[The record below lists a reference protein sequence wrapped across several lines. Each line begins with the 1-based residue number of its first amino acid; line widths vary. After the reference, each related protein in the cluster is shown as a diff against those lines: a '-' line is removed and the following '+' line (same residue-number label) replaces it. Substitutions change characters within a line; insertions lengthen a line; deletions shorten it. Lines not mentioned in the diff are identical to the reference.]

1 MKIEKNKY
9 VSIHYTLTD
18 AEGNELDSS
27 VGKEPLG
34 YVHGNGMLISGLE
47 AVLEGKE
54 PGEKFKTVIE
64 PADAYGEYNDKLVTE
79 VPRTQ
84 FEDGV
89 PIEVGM
95 AFQAQTP
102 DGEYIIVR
110 VVNVTDDKVV
120 VDGNHELAG
129 KQLTFDVEV
138 VDVRDATEEELN
150 PACGCGCCGGD
161 CGGNCGEGECDCEGG
176 DCNCDGGCGSCK

>member
-1 MKIEKNKY
+1 MHTVN
-9 VSIHYTLTD
+9 TMT
-18 AEGNELDSS
+18 SS
-27 VGKEPLG
+27 LR
-34 YVHGNGMLISGLE
+34 
-47 AVLEGKE
+47 
-54 PGEKFKTVIE
+54 KFR
-64 PADAYGEYNDKLVTE
+64 A
-79 VPRTQ
+79 Q

-102 DGEYIIVR
+102 DGGYIIVR

-150 PACGCGCCGGD
+150 PSCGCGCCGGD